1 MEMKSLHVD
10 QFYTKIRKQHP
21 VIHCI
26 TNAVT
31 VNDCANILLA
41 IGASPVM
48 AHHPLEVAEITEGT
62 AALVCNMGAIA
73 DYEAMLAA
81 GYRAKELEH
90 PIVID
95 PVGVA
100 GSSYRRTQCISLIH
114 ALHPTCIRGNY
125 SEIRA
130 LIQNQKTAAGVD
142 AAPEDSGEINWDAFI
157 SDLKAYASAEQMIVI
172 ASGETDIITNGVT
185 TYLCHNGDSLM
196 AKITGSGCMSS
207 CLLGAFLGVVASHE
221 CSQATLLESAAS
233 CCVCMGFAGELAATR
248 THQCKGGTMTFRMKL
263 IDAVSLMK
271 TDELL
276 TNLRVEIL

>member
-1 MEMKSLHVD
+1 METRSLHVD
-10 QFYTKIRKQHP
+10 KFYMEIKKQHP

-26 TNAVT
+26 TNTVT

-41 IGASPVM
+41 VGASPVM

-62 AALVCNMGAIA
+62 SALVCNMGAIA

-81 GYRAKELEH
+81 GYRAKELGH

-100 GSSYRRTQCISLIH
+100 GSSYRRTQCLSLIH

-142 AAPEDSGEINWDAFI
+142 AAPEDSGKINWDVFI
-157 SDLKAYASAEQMIVI
+157 SDFKNYASAEQIIVI
-172 ASGETDIITNGVT
+172 ASGETDIITDGTT
-185 TYLCHNGDSLM
+185 TYLCHNGNSLM

-207 CLLGAFLGVVASHE
+207 CLLGAFLGAAASRE
-221 CSQATLLESAAS
+221 YSQATLLESAAS
-233 CCVCMGFAGELAATR
+233 CCAFMGIAGELAASR
-248 THQCKGGTMTFRMKL
+248 THQCEGGTMTFRMKL
-263 IDAVSLMK
+263 IDAVSLMQ
-271 TDELL
+271 TEELL
-276 TNLRVEIL
+276 SNIKVEKL

>member
-1 MEMKSLHVD
+1 MEMASLHVD
-10 QFYTKIRKQHP
+10 KFYTKIKKQHP

-62 AALVCNMGAIA
+62 SALVCNMGAIA

-81 GYRAKELEH
+81 GHRAKELGH

-100 GSSYRRTQCISLIH
+100 GSSYRRTQCIALIH
-114 ALHPTCIRGNY
+114 ALHPACIRGNY
-125 SEIRA
+125 SEICA
-130 LIQNQKTAAGVD
+130 LIQNKKTAAGVD
-142 AAPEDSGEINWDAFI
+142 AAPEDSTETNWNAFI

-172 ASGETDIITNGVT
+172 ASGETDIITDGIT

-196 AKITGSGCMSS
+196 ASITGSGCMSS
-207 CLLGAFLGVVASHE
+207 CLLGAFLGATFSYE
-221 CSQATLLESAAS
+221 YSQAALLESAAS
-233 CCVCMGFAGELAATR
+233 CCAFMGIAGELAANR
-248 THQCKGGTMTFRMKL
+248 THQCEGGTMTFRMKL
-263 IDAVSLMK
+263 IDAVSLMQ

-276 TNLRVEIL
+276 SNLRVEIR

>member
-10 QFYTKIRKQHP
+10 QFYTKIRKQRP

-62 AALVCNMGAIA
+62 SALVCNMGAIA

-81 GYRAKELEH
+81 GYRAKELGH

-142 AAPEDSGEINWDAFI
+142 AAPEDAVTTNEQWI
-157 SDLKAYASAEQMIVI
+157 SDLKAYARTEKMIVI
-172 ASGETDIITNGVT
+172 ASGETDIITDGITV
-185 TYLCHNGDSLM
+185 YLCHNGDPLM

-207 CLLGAFLGVVASHE
+207 CLLGTFMGIEAS
-221 CSQATLLESAAS
+221 LESAAS
-233 CCVCMGFAGELAATR
+233 CCAFMGIAGELAASR
-248 THQCKGGTMTFRMKL
+248 THQWEGGTMTFRMKL
-263 IDAVSLMK
+263 IDAVSLMQ
-271 TDELL
+271 TEELFS
-276 TNLRVEIL
+276 NIKVEKL